1 MADKAKQTAEA
12 QTQEQVQEV
21 SLLDQI
27 LTEGKMARDDYQ
39 REQAKDMIGE
49 FVNQVMSGELTMSKN
64 MDVAINARIAEIDRV
79 RPPRVQITY
88 DVEVGG
94 AIELKELP
102 FVVGVMGD
110 FVGKPEEPLPANKN
124 RKFVEIDPDNFN
136 QVMAGMK
143 PRVAFSVENKM
154 QNYGSKVGVDLKFNN
169 IEDFEPD
176 NVVQQVEPL
185 RKLVEARQKL
195 SDLRSKMDG
204 NDKLE
209 SILNDLISDADKQKQ
224 ISDALGIEKKEE

>member
-1 MADKAKQTAEA
+1 MA
-12 QTQEQVQEV
+12 
-21 SLLDQI
+21 
-27 LTEGKMARDDYQ
+27 
-39 REQAKDMIGE
+39 
-49 FVNQVMSGELTMSKN
+49 SKES
-64 MDVAINARIAEIDRV
+64 IQHKIDRV

-94 AIELKELP
+94 AIEMKELP

-110 FVGKPEEPLPANKN
+110 FVGKPEEPLPAIKN

-143 PRVAFSVENKM
+143 PRVAFSVDNKL
-154 QNYGSKVGVDLKFNN
+154 QGDGSKVGVDLKFNS

-209 SILNDLISDADKQKQ
+209 SMLNDIISDADKQKQ
-224 ISDALGIEKKEE
+224 LSDALGIEKKEE

>member
-1 MADKAKQTAEA
+1 MPTKE
-12 QTQEQVQEV
+12 
-21 SLLDQI
+21 SLQHKL
-27 LTEGKMARDDYQ
+27 
-39 REQAKDMIGE
+39 
-49 FVNQVMSGELTMSKN
+49 
-64 MDVAINARIAEIDRV
+64 DRV

-102 FVVGVMGD
+102 FVIGVLGD
-110 FVGKPEEPLPANKN
+110 FVGKPEEALPALKS

-143 PRVAFSVENKM
+143 PRVAFSTDNKL
-154 QNYGSKVGVDLKFNN
+154 QDDGSKIGVDLKFNS

-176 NVVQQVEPL
+176 NIVQQVDPL

-209 SILNDLISDADKQKQ
+209 MMLNDVLSNADKQKEL
-224 ISDALGIEKKEE
+224 SDALGLDAGKEK

>member
-1 MADKAKQTAEA
+1 MP
-12 QTQEQVQEV
+12 
-21 SLLDQI
+21 
-27 LTEGKMARDDYQ
+27 
-39 REQAKDMIGE
+39 
-49 FVNQVMSGELTMSKN
+49 SKES
-64 MDVAINARIAEIDRV
+64 IQHKIDRV

-102 FVVGVMGD
+102 FVIGVMGD
-110 FVGKPEEPLPANKN
+110 FVGKSEEPLPALKN

-136 QVMAGMK
+136 QVLAGMK
-143 PRVAFSVENKM
+143 PRVAFTVENKM
-154 QNYGSKVGVDLKFNN
+154 QDDGSKVGVDLTFSN

-176 NVVQQVEPL
+176 NVVQQIDPL

-204 NDKLE
+204 NEKLE
-209 SILNDLISDADKQKQ
+209 GMLNDIIGDAGKQKEL
-224 ISDALGIEKKEE
+224 SDSLGLGKEE

>member
-1 MADKAKQTAEA
+1 MATRE
-12 QTQEQVQEV
+12 
-21 SLLDQI
+21 SLQHKL
-27 LTEGKMARDDYQ
+27 
-39 REQAKDMIGE
+39 
-49 FVNQVMSGELTMSKN
+49 
-64 MDVAINARIAEIDRV
+64 DRV

-102 FVVGVMGD
+102 FVIGVMGD
-110 FVGKPEEPLPANKN
+110 FVGKPDEPLPALKS
-124 RKFVEIDPDNFN
+124 RKFVEIDADNFN
-136 QVMAGMK
+136 QVMEGMK
-143 PRVAFSVENKM
+143 PRLAYTIDNKL
-154 QNYGSKVGVDLKFNN
+154 QDDGSKMGIELNFKN

-176 NVVQQVEPL
+176 QVVQQVEPL

-209 SILNDLISDADKQKQ
+209 TMLEEIIADSDKQKEL
-224 ISDALGIEKKEE
+224 SDSLGIEAGDNPKDEAKEE

>member
-1 MADKAKQTAEA
+1 MA
-12 QTQEQVQEV
+12 
-21 SLLDQI
+21 
-27 LTEGKMARDDYQ
+27 
-39 REQAKDMIGE
+39 
-49 FVNQVMSGELTMSKN
+49 SKES
-64 MDVAINARIAEIDRV
+64 IQHKIDRV

-110 FVGKPEEPLPANKN
+110 FVGKPEEPLPAIKN

-136 QVMAGMK
+136 QVLSGMK

-154 QNYGSKVGVDLKFNN
+154 QNDGSKVGVDLKFNN

-209 SILNDLISDADKQKQ
+209 SILNDLIGDADKQKQ

>member
-1 MADKAKQTAEA
+1 MPSKE
-12 QTQEQVQEV
+12 
-21 SLLDQI
+21 SLQHKL
-27 LTEGKMARDDYQ
+27 
-39 REQAKDMIGE
+39 
-49 FVNQVMSGELTMSKN
+49 
-64 MDVAINARIAEIDRV
+64 DRV

-110 FVGKPEEPLPANKN
+110 FVGKPEEPLPALKN

-136 QVMAGMK
+136 QVLSGMK
-143 PRVAFSVENKM
+143 PRLAYSIENKL
-154 QNYGSKVGVDLKFNN
+154 QDDGSKLGVDLKFNS

-185 RKLVEARQKL
+185 RKLIEARQKL

-204 NDKLE
+204 NEKLE
-209 SILNDLISDADKQKQ
+209 NLLEGIISDTEKQKQ
-224 ISDALGIEKKEE
+224 LSESLGINTGKEE

>member
-1 MADKAKQTAEA
+1 MA
-12 QTQEQVQEV
+12 
-21 SLLDQI
+21 
-27 LTEGKMARDDYQ
+27 
-39 REQAKDMIGE
+39 
-49 FVNQVMSGELTMSKN
+49 SKES
-64 MDVAINARIAEIDRV
+64 IQHKIDRV

-110 FVGKPEEPLPANKN
+110 FVGKPEEPLPAIKN

-136 QVMAGMK
+136 QVLAGMK
-143 PRVAFSVENKM
+143 PRVAFSVENKL
-154 QNYGSKVGVDLKFNN
+154 QDDGSKVGVDLTFSN

-176 NVVQQVEPL
+176 QIVQNVEPL

-204 NDKLE
+204 NEKLE
-209 SILNDLISDADKQKQ
+209 NILNDIISDTDKQKQ
-224 ISDALGIEKKEE
+224 ISDALGKKEE

>member
-1 MADKAKQTAEA
+1 MATKESIQHK
-12 QTQEQVQEV
+12 
-21 SLLDQI
+21 
-27 LTEGKMARDDYQ
+27 
-39 REQAKDMIGE
+39 
-49 FVNQVMSGELTMSKN
+49 
-64 MDVAINARIAEIDRV
+64 IDRV

-110 FVGKPEEPLPANKN
+110 FVGKPEEPLPAIKN

-136 QVMAGMK
+136 QVLAGMK
-143 PRVAFSVENKM
+143 PRVAFSVENKL
-154 QNYGSKVGVDLKFNN
+154 QDDGSKLGVDLTFTN

-176 NVVQQVEPL
+176 QIVQNVEPL

-195 SDLRSKMDG
+195 SDLRSKM
-204 NDKLE
+204 
-209 SILNDLISDADKQKQ
+209 
-224 ISDALGIEKKEE
+224 

>member
-1 MADKAKQTAEA
+1 MATKE
-12 QTQEQVQEV
+12 
-21 SLLDQI
+21 SLQHKV
-27 LTEGKMARDDYQ
+27 GK
-39 REQAKDMIGE
+39 
-49 FVNQVMSGELTMSKN
+49 
-64 MDVAINARIAEIDRV
+64 V

-94 AIELKELP
+94 ALELKELP

-110 FVGKPEEPLPANKN
+110 FSGKPEEPLAALKQ

-143 PRVAFSVENKM
+143 PRLAFTTENKM
-154 QNYGSKVGVDLKFNN
+154 QDDGSKMGVDLKFNN

-204 NDKLE
+204 NEKLE
-209 SILNDLISDADKQKQ
+209 NMLEDIINNADKQKA
-224 ISDALGIEKKEE
+224 ISDEIGKEE